1 MVRVPFVGL
10 LTFLLL
16 STPALA
22 RNRPGA
28 ALGAPAAAPAALAVS
43 VSETTDAVRIR
54 VQVVGAIE
62 PGSLDVGFEGR
73 KAIVSARDADG
84 RPLRAQTVQ
93 LPAAVVED
101 GATADSDAEDAL
113 VITLRKQRAPGPP
126 GSQGD
131 PGSTAR

>member
-28 ALGAPAAAPAALAVS
+28 APAAAPAALAVS